1 MDTSAATTAAPALD
15 VERHLEL
22 LENAVDL
29 DWEREKLALWKRF
42 LALESFPG
50 GFRIGASPRGAR
62 AVPPWP
68 KIRVNDALRDERLML
83 LAQLGPVSSA
93 LHERTMRVPNIR
105 CNYGTGILSSLFG
118 AQAFWMPEELDTLP
132 TTRTLPGEDPIGA
145 LLSSGEPD
153 LDAGWGARV
162 FATAEYFKQA
172 LAPYPKLAEVVWIYH
187 PDLQGPADIAEL
199 LLGEHLLLGF
209 YDRPEEVR
217 AVLDL
222 VTRTYLRFMRRWMKL
237 VPPRGDG
244 GHSAHWERLVRGQI
258 MLRNDSLVNLSPET
272 YDQFVR
278 PCDERILAEFGGGA
292 VHYCGKADHCLER
305 MTAGELV
312 RLVNSSQPDLNDP
325 AKLLEFTVGR
335 GRVLDVPA
343 RHEALFAG
351 RLDRGVLLS

>member
-132 TTRTLPGEDPIGA
+132 TTRTLP
-145 LLSSGEPD
+145 
-153 LDAGWGARV
+153 
-162 FATAEYFKQA
+162 
-172 LAPYPKLAEVVWIYH
+172 
-187 PDLQGPADIAEL
+187 
-199 LLGEHLLLGF
+199 
-209 YDRPEEVR
+209 
-217 AVLDL
+217 
-222 VTRTYLRFMRRWMKL
+222 
-237 VPPRGDG
+237 
-244 GHSAHWERLVRGQI
+244 
-258 MLRNDSLVNLSPET
+258 
-272 YDQFVR
+272 
-278 PCDERILAEFGGGA
+278 
-292 VHYCGKADHCLER
+292 
-305 MTAGELV
+305 
-312 RLVNSSQPDLNDP
+312 
-325 AKLLEFTVGR
+325 
-335 GRVLDVPA
+335 
-343 RHEALFAG
+343 
-351 RLDRGVLLS
+351 